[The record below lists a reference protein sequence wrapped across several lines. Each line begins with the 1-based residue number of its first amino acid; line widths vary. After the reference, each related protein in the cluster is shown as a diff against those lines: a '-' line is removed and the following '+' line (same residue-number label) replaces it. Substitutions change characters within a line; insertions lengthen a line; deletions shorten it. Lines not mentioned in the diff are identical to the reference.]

1 MTMKNYGKILYCEI
15 VVFCRGILII
25 NIMGWLNNK
34 FKGPQISHVKGGRVE
49 IGASKIIIISKT
61 TVHVLTHLN

>member
-1 MTMKNYGKILYCEI
+1 MSTNT
-15 VVFCRGILII
+15 
-25 NIMGWLNNK
+25 
-34 FKGPQISHVKGGRVE
+34 HVKGGRVE